1 MLQEISIRN
10 LGVIDDAVLGLHPG
24 LNVVTGETGAGKTMV
39 VSGLGLLLGAR
50 ADAGLVRTG
59 ATSAVVEGLI
69 DLPAGHPALVRADEA
84 GGDTTDGL
92 ILARSVAAEGRSRAH
107 VGGRSAPVSLL
118 AELGEQLVA
127 VHGQADQWRLRRPE
141 EHRDLVD
148 TAGGPKL
155 AAAREAYAACH
166 DRLLAVRA
174 EADRLRALARDRAQ
188 EADALQFGL
197 EQIEALAPEAGED
210 ETLRLEDGRLS
221 HAEDL
226 RAGAGRAHAAL
237 AGADDTVMSDAPS
250 VTGLLADAQ
259 AALAGPSE
267 ADPELAALRTRVDEL
282 AYLASDV
289 ASDLS
294 AYAAAV
300 DLDPERLA
308 WVQERRAALGGL
320 TRKYGESVDEVI
332 EWGRR
337 AALRLDELLG
347 ADDRIDALSEQE
359 QALHTQLGELAG
371 TLSTLRAKA
380 AGTLGKAVT
389 KELGHLAMGKA
400 VVQVAITQRPDA
412 EGLTVPGLAEPVRY
426 TRHGVDDIEIQL
438 AANPGAPPRTV
449 TKAASGGELSRVML
463 ALEVVAGAGAGPG
476 VPTFVFD
483 EVDAGVGGKAALDV
497 GARLAALAEHAQ
509 VLVVTHLPQVAAY
522 ADRHLVV
529 EKASDGHVTASGI
542 RLVEGTERESEL
554 ARMMTGVESE
564 SALEHARELM
574 GTAAARR
581 GR

>member
-10 LGVIDDAVLGLHPG
+10 LGVIDDAVLELHPG

-39 VSGLGLLLGAR
+39 VSGLGLLLGSR

-59 ATSAVVEGLI
+59 AASAVVEGMV
-69 DLPAGHPALVRADEA
+69 DLPADHPALARAEEA
-84 GGDTTDGL
+84 GGDVSDGL
-92 ILARSVAAEGRSRAH
+92 ILARSVAAGGRSRAH
-107 VGGRSAPVSLL
+107 VGGRSAPVSVL

-148 TAGGPKL
+148 AAGGPRL
-155 AAAREAYAACH
+155 VAAREAYAACH
-166 DRLLAVRA
+166 DQLLAVRD
-174 EADRLRALARDRAQ
+174 EVERLRALARDRAQ

-210 ETLRLEDGRLS
+210 EALRREDGRLS

-226 RAGAGRAHAAL
+226 RGGAGRAHAAL

-250 VTGLLADAQ
+250 VTGLLAEAQ
-259 AALAGPSE
+259 AALAGPAE

-347 ADDRIDALSEQE
+347 ADDRIDALAEQE
-359 QALHTQLGELAG
+359 QTLRVRLGELAG
-371 TLSTLRAKA
+371 ALSTARAKA
-380 AGTLGKAVT
+380 AAALGKAVT

-400 VVQVAITQRPDA
+400 LVQVAVTQRPDP
-412 EGLTVPGLAEPVRY
+412 EGLAVPGMAEPVRY

-438 AANPGAPPRTV
+438 AANPGAPARSV

-463 ALEVVAGAGAGPG
+463 ALEVVAGAGAGAS

-542 RLVEGTERESEL
+542 HLVEGSERESEL
-554 ARMMTGVESE
+554 ARMMTGVETD
-564 SALEHARELM
+564 SALEHARELL
-574 GTAAARR
+574 ASAVARR